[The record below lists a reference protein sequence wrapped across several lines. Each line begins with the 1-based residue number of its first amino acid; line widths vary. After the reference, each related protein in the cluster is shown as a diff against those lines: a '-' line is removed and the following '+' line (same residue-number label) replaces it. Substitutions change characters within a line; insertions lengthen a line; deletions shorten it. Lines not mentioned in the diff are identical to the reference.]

1 MTGVEIPFSS
11 DILQGAAWLSSA
23 RAVRCQVKSY
33 NERNPCRQLP
43 ACKDGDSNGTAGANR
58 EEGGDDVKSSRP
70 LRPGPHTCYNGRYSG
85 KPPRKGA
92 RIHKTG
98 HSSDRGLQPDPVK
111 LESLVIGYQP

>member
-33 NERNPCRQLP
+33 NERNPCCQLP
-43 ACKDGDSNGTAGANR
+43 ASEVGNSNKTAGANR

-70 LRPGPHTCYNGRYSG
+70 LRPGPHTCYNGRYSEQ
-85 KPPRKGA
+85 PCREA
-92 RIHKTG
+92 ERIYKTG
-98 HSSDRGLQPDPVK
+98 LSSDRSLQLDSVK

>member
-1 MTGVEIPFSS
+1 MTGLEIDFSS

-33 NERNPCRQLP
+33 NERNPCRQLS
-43 ACKDGDSNGTAGANR
+43 ASKVGDSDGTAGANR

-70 LRPGPHTCYNGRYSG
+70 LRPGLHTCYNGRYSEQ
-85 KPPRKGA
+85 PLRKEK
-92 RIHKTG
+92 RIYKTG
-98 HSSDRGLQPDPVK
+98 HSSDRGLQLDPVK

>member
-11 DILQGAAWLSSA
+11 DRVQGAAWLSSA

-43 ACKDGDSNGTAGANR
+43 AGKAGDSDGTAGANR

-70 LRPGPHTCYNGRYSG
+70 LRPGLHTCYNGRYNEQPCG
-85 KPPRKGA
+85 NAA
-92 RIHKTG
+92 RIYKTG